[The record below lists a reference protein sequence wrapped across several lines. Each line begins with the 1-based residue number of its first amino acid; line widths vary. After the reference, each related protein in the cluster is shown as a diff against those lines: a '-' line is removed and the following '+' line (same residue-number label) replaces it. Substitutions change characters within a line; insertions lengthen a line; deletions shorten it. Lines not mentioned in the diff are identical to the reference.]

1 MTVSLD
7 RRRIRRL
14 LIDLSAELER
24 DGVSAEVF
32 VVGGAAIALAYNSRR
47 VTRDVDAIFEPK
59 SKVYD
64 AAARVGER
72 HGVGPDWLNDGA
84 KGYMHGKDAQER
96 SAFESSA
103 LKVGVGSARY
113 LLAMKM
119 LASRPEDAQ
128 DIKTLC
134 KACGITRAD
143 QALKVVEDAYPQ
155 PLPAKAR
162 FMAEELLSGSD
173 ADSSAR
179 QPATT
184 AAGQPRCRRCGRPLR
199 SPASIARG
207 MGPEC
212 ARR

>member
-1 MTVSLD
+1 M
-7 RRRIRRL
+7 
-14 LIDLSAELER
+14 
-24 DGVSAEVF
+24 F

-59 SKVYD
+59 GKVYD

-84 KGYMHGKDAQER
+84 KGYMHGPDAQR
-96 SAFESSA
+96 RVAFESSA
-103 LKVGVGSARY
+103 LRVGVGSARY
-113 LLAMKM
+113 LLAMKL

-128 DIKTLC
+128 DIKMLC
-134 KACGITRAD
+134 AACGITRAD

-155 PLPAKAR
+155 PVPAKAR
-162 FMAEELLSGSD
+162 FMVEELLPGSD
-173 ADSSAR
+173 AGPGVR
-179 QPATT
+179 QPDSTT
-184 AAGQPRCRRCGRPLR
+184 GGQPRCRRCGRPLH
-199 SPASIARG
+199 SPASVARG